1 MKNDLSHVASILA
14 SQRDI
19 VGIANKKQSQGFSL
33 LIVIIMIGIMSI
45 MVLVAFRLN
54 RDSLQISR
62 NLQSS
67 LQTLN
72 VARSAAEEVISS
84 ANFTSNPG
92 AVFVGG
98 PGCTDHSTTNIKCY
112 SLTNSG
118 TSDVAVALS
127 PQPCIK
133 ASRIRLNSELNLALD
148 SDLGCAISAQQGT
161 FGMTGASSN
170 NNSLCANSTWE
181 INASAQDSLMNASAV
196 YTQGVNVQISAD
208 SAYTTSYS
216 CP

>member
-1 MKNDLSHVASILA
+1 MNNSFIKAAS
-14 SQRDI
+14 
-19 VGIANKKQSQGFSL
+19 GKQSRRNSFDRGHQTFNRGMSL
-33 LIVIIMIGIMSI
+33 LVVIIMIGIMSM

-54 RDSLQISR
+54 KDSLQISR

-72 VARSAAEEVISS
+72 VARSAAEEVISN
-84 ANFTSNPG
+84 ANFTSSPDK
-92 AVFVGG
+92 AFSGG
-98 PGCTDHSTTNIKCY
+98 PGCSDPSTFNIKCY
-112 SLTNSG
+112 SLSNTG
-118 TSDVAVALS
+118 TSDVVVTLT

-133 ASRIRLNSELNLALD
+133 ASRIRLNSELNLTLD
-148 SDLGCAISAQQGT
+148 ADLGCAISAQQGT
-161 FGMTGASSN
+161 FGMAGASTN

-181 INASAQDSLMNASAV
+181 INASAQDSVMNASAV
-196 YTQGVNVQISAD
+196 YTQGVTVQISAD

>member
-1 MKNDLSHVASILA
+1 MNNNVMKAASGRR
-14 SQRDI
+14 SQHNTFDRI
-19 VGIANKKQSQGFSL
+19 SQKFNRGMSL
-33 LIVIIMIGIMSI
+33 LVVIIMIGIMSM
-45 MVLVAFRLN
+45 MVIVAFRLN
-54 RDSLQISR
+54 KDSLQISR

-72 VARSAAEEVISS
+72 VARSAAEEVISN
-84 ANFTSNPG
+84 ANFTVDPSKAFN
-92 AVFVGG
+92 GG
-98 PGCTDHSTTNIKCY
+98 PGCADPSTTNIKCY
-112 SLTNSG
+112 SLSNSG
-118 TSDVAVALS
+118 TSDVVVTLT

-133 ASRIRLNSELNLALD
+133 ASRVRLNSELNLALD

-161 FGMTGASSN
+161 FGMAGASTN

-181 INASAQDSLMNASAV
+181 INASAQDSVMNASAV
-196 YTQGVNVQISAD
+196 YTQGVTVQISAD